1 MKPIISPI
9 WFYLVNLASK
19 VGDFAMAL
27 IIGGIILTVI
37 FAIFLFIVETEGDFE
52 SEEERRRWYGYL
64 KKGAITIIA
73 AGVLY
78 CAVPSETTC
87 YKMMAAQVVT
97 PDNIATV
104 GKTGEDIINY
114 IVESVKEI
122 TDSNDKKSESTD
134 SNDEKSE
141 SNDDSNKNSESDK

>member
-1 MKPIISPI
+1 MKPIVSPI

-27 IIGGIILTVI
+27 IIGGIILAGILTLMI
-37 FAIFLFIVETEGDFE
+37 IIIETEGDFE
-52 SEEERRRWYGYL
+52 SKEERRRWYSCL
-64 KKGAITIIA
+64 KKIVITVIA

-87 YKMMAAQVVT
+87 YRMMAAQVVT

-122 TDSNDKKSESTD
+122 TDSNKNSESTDLNDKKSELVD
-134 SNDEKSE
+134 SD
-141 SNDDSNKNSESDK
+141 KNSESDK

>member
-9 WFYLVNLASK
+9 WFYLVNLFSK
-19 VGDFAMAL
+19 VGDFAMIL
-27 IIGGIILTVI
+27 IIGGIILTVL
-37 FAIFLFIVETEGDFE
+37 FAIFLLVVGTEGDFE
-52 SEEERRRWYGYL
+52 SEEEIKRWYGYL
-64 KKGAITIIA
+64 KKGIIAIIA

-97 PDNIATV
+97 SDNIATV

-122 TDSNDKKSESTD
+122 TDSN
-134 SNDEKSE
+134 
-141 SNDDSNKNSESDK
+141 KNSELDK

>member
-19 VGDFAMAL
+19 VGDFAIAL
-27 IIGGIILTVI
+27 IIGGVILT
-37 FAIFLFIVETEGDFE
+37 AILAVFLLVVETGGDFE

-64 KKGAITIIA
+64 KKGIITIIA

-122 TDSNDKKSESTD
+122 TDSNEDSESTD
-134 SNDEKSE
+134 SDKDSE
-141 SNDDSNKNSESDK
+141 SAKEN

>member
-9 WFYLVNLASK
+9 WFYLVNLFSK

-27 IIGGIILTVI
+27 IIGGIILTVL
-37 FAIFLFIVETEGDFE
+37 FAIFLLVVETEGDFE
-52 SEEERRRWYGYL
+52 SEEERKRCYGYL
-64 KKGAITIIA
+64 KKGIITIIA
-73 AGVLY
+73 VGVLY

-97 PDNIATV
+97 SDNIATV

-122 TDSNDKKSESTD
+122 TDSN
-134 SNDEKSE
+134 
-141 SNDDSNKNSESDK
+141 KNSESDK

>member
-9 WFYLVNLASK
+9 WFYLVNLFSK

-27 IIGGIILTVI
+27 IIGGIILI
-37 FAIFLFIVETEGDFE
+37 ILFAICLFIVESEGDFE
-52 SEEERRRWYGYL
+52 SEEERRRCYGYL
-64 KKGAITIIA
+64 KKGIITIIA
-73 AGVLY
+73 VGVLY

-97 PDNIATV
+97 SDNIATA
-104 GKTGEDIINY
+104 GKAGEDIINY

-122 TDSNDKKSESTD
+122 TDSN
-134 SNDEKSE
+134 
-141 SNDDSNKNSESDK
+141 KNSESDK

>member
-9 WFYLVNLASK
+9 WFYLVNLFSK

-27 IIGGIILTVI
+27 IIGGIILAGILTLMI
-37 FAIFLFIVETEGDFE
+37 IIIETECDFE
-52 SEEERRRWYGYL
+52 SEEERRRWYSCL
-64 KKGAITIIA
+64 KKIVITVIA

-87 YKMMAAQVVT
+87 YRMMAAQVVT

-122 TDSNDKKSESTD
+122 TDSNKNSESTDLNDKKSEPVD
-134 SNDEKSE
+134 SD
-141 SNDDSNKNSESDK
+141 KNSESDK

>member
-104 GKTGEDIINY
+104 GKTSEDIINY

-122 TDSNDKKSESTD
+122 TDSDEDSESTD
-134 SNDEKSE
+134 SNKDSE
-141 SNDDSNKNSESDK
+141 SAKEN

>member
-9 WFYLVNLASK
+9 WFYFVNLFSK

-27 IIGGIILTVI
+27 IIGGIILTGI
-37 FAIFLFIVETEGDFE
+37 FIIFILIVETEGDFE
-52 SEEERRRWYGYL
+52 SEEERRRSYGYL
-64 KKGAITIIA
+64 KKCIITLIA

-78 CAVPSETTC
+78 CAIPSETTC

-97 PDNIATV
+97 PDNISTV
-104 GKTGEDIINY
+104 GKTSEDIINY

-122 TDSNDKKSESTD
+122 TDSNEDSESA
-134 SNDEKSE
+134 K
-141 SNDDSNKNSESDK
+141 KN

>member
-9 WFYLVNLASK
+9 WFYLVNLFSK

-27 IIGGIILTVI
+27 IIGGIILIVL
-37 FAIFLFIVETEGDFE
+37 FAICLFIVETEGDFE
-52 SEEERRRWYGYL
+52 SEEERRRCYGYL
-64 KKGAITIIA
+64 KKDIITIIA
-73 AGVLY
+73 VGVLY
-78 CAVPSETTC
+78 CVVPSETTC

-97 PDNIATV
+97 SDNIATV

-122 TDSNDKKSESTD
+122 TDSN
-134 SNDEKSE
+134 
-141 SNDDSNKNSESDK
+141 KNSESDK

>member
-27 IIGGIILTVI
+27 IIGGVILT
-37 FAIFLFIVETEGDFE
+37 AILAVFLLIVETEGDFE

-64 KKGAITIIA
+64 KKGIITIIA

-78 CAVPSETTC
+78 CSVPSETTC

-122 TDSNDKKSESTD
+122 TDSNENSESTD
-134 SNDEKSE
+134 SNKDSE
-141 SNDDSNKNSESDK
+141 SAKEN

>member
-9 WFYLVNLASK
+9 WFYFVSLADKIGSLA
-19 VGDFAMAL
+19 VTL
-27 IIGGIILTVI
+27 IIGGIIFSAILVI
-37 FAIFLFIVETEGDFE
+37 FLLVVEAEGDFE

-64 KKGAITIIA
+64 KKGIITIIA
-73 AGVLY
+73 AEVLY

-122 TDSNDKKSESTD
+122 TDSDKNSESTDLNDKKSESTD
-134 SNDEKSE
+134 SD
-141 SNDDSNKNSESDK
+141 KNSESDK

>member
-9 WFYLVNLASK
+9 WFYLVNLFSK

-27 IIGGIILTVI
+27 IIGGIILAGILTI
-37 FAIFLFIVETEGDFE
+37 LLLCIETEGDFE

-64 KKGAITIIA
+64 KKGIITIIA

-78 CAVPSETTC
+78 CSVPSETTC
-87 YKMMAAQVVT
+87 YKIMAAQVVT

-122 TDSNDKKSESTD
+122 TDSNKNSESTDLNDKKSESVD
-134 SNDEKSE
+134 SNEDSE
-141 SNDDSNKNSESDK
+141 SAKKN

>member
-27 IIGGIILTVI
+27 IIGGIILAGILTLMI
-37 FAIFLFIVETEGDFE
+37 IIIETEGDFE
-52 SEEERRRWYGYL
+52 SEKERRRWYSCL
-64 KKGAITIIA
+64 KKIVITVIA

-78 CAVPSETTC
+78 CVAPSETTC
-87 YKMMAAQVVT
+87 YEMMAAQVVT

-114 IVESVKEI
+114 IVESVNEI
-122 TDSNDKKSESTD
+122 T
-134 SNDEKSE
+134 
-141 SNDDSNKNSESDK
+141 DSNKNSESTDLNDKKSESVDSDKNSESDK

>member
-9 WFYLVNLASK
+9 WFYFVSLADKIGSLA
-19 VGDFAMAL
+19 VAL
-27 IIGGIILTVI
+27 IIGGIIFSAIL
-37 FAIFLFIVETEGDFE
+37 AIFLLVVETEGDFE

-64 KKGAITIIA
+64 KKGIITIIA

-122 TDSNDKKSESTD
+122 TDSDKNSESTDLNDKKSESTD
-134 SNDEKSE
+134 SD
-141 SNDDSNKNSESDK
+141 KNSESDK

>member
-9 WFYLVNLASK
+9 WFYLVSLASK

-27 IIGGIILTVI
+27 IIGGVILVAILSILIVII
-37 FAIFLFIVETEGDFE
+37 ESEGDFE
-52 SEEERRRWYGYL
+52 NDDEKKRWYGYL
-64 KKGAITIIA
+64 KKSIITVIA
-73 AGVLY
+73 AGILY

-97 PDNIATV
+97 PDNISTV
-104 GKTGEDIINY
+104 GKTSEDIINY

-122 TDSNDKKSESTD
+122 TDSND
-134 SNDEKSE
+134 EKSE
-141 SNDDSNKNSESDK
+141 SDK

>member
-9 WFYLVNLASK
+9 WFYLVNLFSK

-27 IIGGIILTVI
+27 IIGGIILAGILTLMI
-37 FAIFLFIVETEGDFE
+37 IIIETEGDFE
-52 SEEERRRWYGYL
+52 SEEERRRWYSCL
-64 KKGAITIIA
+64 KKIVITVIA
-73 AGVLY
+73 TGVLY
-78 CAVPSETTC
+78 CAVPSETT
-87 YKMMAAQVVT
+87 YYRMMAAQVVT

-122 TDSNDKKSESTD
+122 TDSNKNSESTDLNDKKSEPVD
-134 SNDEKSE
+134 SD
-141 SNDDSNKNSESDK
+141 KNSESDK

>member
-9 WFYLVNLASK
+9 WFYLVNLFSK
-19 VGDFAMAL
+19 VGYFTMAL
-27 IIGGIILTVI
+27 IIGGIILTGVI
-37 FAIFLFIVETEGDFE
+37 TIFLLAIETEGDFE

-64 KKGAITIIA
+64 KKGIITIIA

-87 YKMMAAQVVT
+87 YKIMAAQVVT

-104 GKTGEDIINY
+104 GKTGGDIINY

-122 TDSNDKKSESTD
+122 TDSNKNSESTDLNDKKSESVGSD
-134 SNDEKSE
+134 
-141 SNDDSNKNSESDK
+141 KNSESDK